1 MPIMNVNFF
10 DDPSEGP
17 RAREDVRFNRL
28 GLYVYPD
35 LRRLAVGFDITP
47 FRERPSIEVRLTNA
61 KGERAG
67 ILTVIETLDH
77 NFHLTL
83 HLRDREPTDSYSV
96 VAVLYYATP
105 ETGRTD
111 VHTLTTTID
120 VTEGGQEYSV
130 SGS

>member
-1 MPIMNVNFF
+1 MMNVNFF
-10 DDPSEGP
+10 DDPLEGP

-35 LRRLAVGFDITP
+35 KRRLAVGFDITP

-61 KGERAG
+61 NGHPAG
-67 ILTVIETLDH
+67 VLTVIETLDR

-83 HLRDREPTDSYSV
+83 HLRDREPTDTYDV
-96 VAVLYYATP
+96 VATLYYATP

-111 VHTLTTTID
+111 VHTLTKTIE
-120 VTEGGQEYSV
+120 VTEGGQEYSIT
-130 SGS
+130 GSD